1 MGKFTRGQI
10 HESYNRCMK
19 FARVGLFCCLK
30 SYSNETA
37 TRKIFK
43 VFNVFLC
50 GGVGC
55 CKSYSKYS
63 TYNEPSFPFAGG
75 RAQHSLIN
83 GGIGCHRWTGFR
95 RWLLLHAVIRTNL
108 LSFGD
113 LWSFG
118 PHLLVNSTPPP
129 AASQSLTSCNVANF
143 TQFAIVR
150 RCWKRLH
157 CL

>member
-1 MGKFTRGQI
+1 
-10 HESYNRCMK
+10 MK
-19 FARVGLFCCLK
+19 FARVGFVVSNLI
-30 SYSNETA
+30 SNETA
-37 TRKIFK
+37 TRKKIFK

-95 RWLLLHAVIRTNL
+95 RWLLIRAVIRANL

-113 LWSFG
+113 LRSFG
-118 PHLLVNSTPPP
+118 PRLLVNSTPPP
-129 AASQSLTSCNVANF
+129 AASQSLAGCDVAHF
-143 TQFAIVR
+143 T
-150 RCWKRLH
+150 
-157 CL
+157 